1 MAEQCQCAMKSSKK
15 RNSSVFTSL
24 DLKAFLPLLEF
35 DSDGITLPL
44 PNAARSLSFSEPSV
58 ILVSGNQKDFVG
70 SEAENMADQN
80 GY

>member
-1 MAEQCQCAMKSSKK
+1 MKSSKK
-15 RNSSVFTSL
+15 QTPALVFTSL

-35 DSDGITLPL
+35 DSDGMTLPL
-44 PNAARSLSFSEPSV
+44 PNATRSLSFSEPSV
-58 ILVSGNQKDFVG
+58 ILVSGNQKDSVG